1 MMSRRATV
9 SRSKKKTT
17 VMANKIGSFL
27 ANLAAFGIM
36 FSGHWASCELEFIET
51 MLGAIFFE
59 LVAIY
64 FNTNK

>member
-1 MMSRRATV
+1 
-9 SRSKKKTT
+9 
-17 VMANKIGSFL
+17 MANKIGSFL